1 MDNKES
7 WTKTLKDAISTYGG
21 YDKIPEVEKES
32 ILIHYRHK
40 DIRKALSESSFDKCA
55 FCECKPSESGNIEI
69 EHFAPKSIYPDLTF
83 EWDNLLPSCRK
94 CNEAKSDFDTILEP
108 IINPAIVD
116 PETIFT
122 YDFLRICPIKNIPE
136 EEIASRTINVCNLN
150 NSRLYSI
157 RASLL
162 KALTEYMDELKDWI
176 DEIKEIEKIE
186 DQVINQKKRNKITKL
201 RNSIEKVEQNLEAS
215 NCYAGYCRWFVS
227 NNDTYLKAKKYVA
240 DYIE

>member
-1 MDNKES
+1 M
-7 WTKTLKDAISTYGG
+7 LPISTYGG
-21 YDKIPEVEKES
+21 YDKIPKVEKDG
-32 ILIHYRHK
+32 ILAHYRHD
-40 DIRKALSESSFDKCA
+40 DIRKALSESSFDKGA

-69 EHFAPKSIYPDLTF
+69 EHFAPKSKYPDLTF

-108 IINPAIVD
+108 IINPANVD

-122 YDFLRICPIKNIPE
+122 YDFFKICPIKDIPV

-150 NSRLYSI
+150 NSRLYGI

-162 KALTEYMDELKDWI
+162 ISLTEYMDELKDKL
-176 DEIKEIEKIE
+176 EEIE
-186 DQVINQKKRNKITKL
+186 DQVNSQKKGNKITKL

-227 NNDTYLKAKKYVA
+227 NNDTYLKAKKYLS
-240 DYIE
+240 DYME